1 MSWTDRIGHES
12 RYTAPSGAFMTFDYE
27 DVQHSVEKRTSA
39 YNFPDVDGTYVQ
51 DLGHQGRRFPIRA
64 FFTGPDCDLDAE
76 RFIALLLDRPRQ
88 GESVGQ
94 LMHPAYGT
102 VDVVPFGEI
111 VRKDGLKTSANQAIV
126 EVTFYETTGA
136 VFPGEQDDPET
147 QVLGALDELTEAAA
161 DGLAG
166 TVDLEAAVETATF
179 RSKIKAL
186 VDGVE
191 QRMKPIVEFVDKRK
205 RIFNRQVDSLNRGL
219 SVLIGRPADL
229 AFQVLQILET
239 PSRARLARA
248 ARFDAYRDLIGSLI
262 SGDGAVV
269 TPGLDSRNAN
279 DFHANDLVATGS
291 VSGLVRSSVFSQF
304 DTATQALEVADD
316 ILATLDSVVEWRDS
330 NFESLG
336 EVDTGAAYQKL
347 QAACALA
354 AGYLIQI
361 SFSLKR
367 ERRIVLDR
375 ARTPI
380 DLVFE
385 LYGSVDEN
393 LDFFITSN
401 ALTGSEILEIPEGR
415 EVVFYV

>member
-1 MSWTDRIGHES
+1 MSWTERIGQES

-27 DVQHSVEKRTSA
+27 DVQHSIEKRTSA

-51 DLGHQGRRFPIRA
+51 DLGHKGRRFPLRA
-64 FFTGPDCDLDAE
+64 IFSGPDCDLDAE
-76 RFIALLLDRPRQ
+76 RFITLLLEKPLPGGQ
-88 GESVGQ
+88 VGV

-111 VRKDGLKTSANQAIV
+111 VRKDSLKTAANQAIV
-126 EVTFYETTGA
+126 EVAFYETRGL
-136 VFPGEQDDPET
+136 VFPDEQDDPET
-147 QVLGALDELTEAAA
+147 QVLAKLDKLEDAAA
-161 DGLAG
+161 NNLGG
-166 TVDLEAAVETATF
+166 TLDVDSAVETATF
-179 RSKIKAL
+179 RSKMETL
-186 VDGVE
+186 VNRVE
-191 QRMKPIVEFVDKRK
+191 QRMQPIVDAVDEQK
-205 RIFNRQVDSLNRGL
+205 RIFNRQVDSFNRGL
-219 SVLIGRPADL
+219 SVLVGRPIDL
-229 AFQVLQILET
+229 GFQVLQILKT

-248 ARFDAYRDLIGSLI
+248 ARFDAYKDLVSSII

-269 TPGLDSRNAN
+269 SPGLDSRNAN
-279 DFHANDLVATGS
+279 DFHASDLVATGS
-291 VSGLVRSSVFSQF
+291 VAGLVRSSVYSQF
-304 DTATQALEVADD
+304 DTATEAVEAADD
-316 ILATLDSVVEWRDS
+316 ILATLDSVVEWRDD

-336 EVDTGAAYQKL
+336 GIDTGAAYQKL
-347 QAACALA
+347 QEACALA

-367 ERRIVLDR
+367 ERRITLDR
-375 ARTPI
+375 DRTPV

-415 EVVFYV
+415 EIVFYV